1 MGGLFF
7 SQPPFPFQVWPDLS
21 ETKIFL
27 GAFASTYPLM
37 LLSSPSEFLLAC
49 SFSSPWNLLFF
60 TVESIFSSLCS
71 RSDRPLFRQ
80 TALFLFILAKAALA
94 YLPTAFSLALR
105 QLSFSAGPAC
115 STLSVEAC
123 AILQALCWSRQHQQ
137 VCHFFSLL
145 LLSDSRSVIVTLF
158 SPPSFLLPQSLW
170 QI

>member
-49 SFSSPWNLLFF
+49 SSSSPWNLLFF

-80 TALFLFILAKAALA
+80 GAAVAYLDSLPPYDLVLWTDGFVPFHFGKGGSGVLANCFLFGI
-94 YLPTAFSLALR
+94 
-105 QLSFSAGPAC
+105 
-115 STLSVEAC
+115 EATF
-123 AILQALCWSRQHQQ
+123 L
-137 VCHFFSLL
+137 F
-145 LLSDSRSVIVTLF
+145 SRSSMLNFIR
-158 SPPSFLLPQSLW
+158 
-170 QI
+170 